1 MTDIFT
7 EIVNGVKLSLE
18 RCSDFWSLSAEKDGK
33 RTFAFSFSNLDELN
47 DACKRL
53 IVEQILRNGGLTE
66 EAKSKLFLSLTR
78 LTIKAKEGKN
88 DIKPLRE
95 VYELALLSK
104 LYVKPTTPSSPDPS
118 SIQKMWVLW
127 EAKSDLDFPPFFIL
141 DKDGYITPAK
151 KSLPLEP
158 LREEEILEVLK
169 HSPSFV
175 ASKVKRTLA
184 QYDIKVEYEGEEGM
198 QRLAIEAK
206 NIFFKAVP
214 RIRDPSFLRD
224 IDFPKLVDEITSFKA
239 EKDRALQ
246 AIHKSHLLKGLEMSI
261 NPHSIQATNSG
272 TGKSMFYLMCGV
284 NVGRATPSSF
294 LGFAKSPE
302 EIYPGPIHNND
313 LPTNMDQIES
323 QYAVQIVRFLF
334 NVLEFGRDVVRSGA
348 VDFEVRT
355 SAIFNF
361 SANPIGYS
369 KNAAKSFAN
378 LLSHF
383 TLNPAIG
390 RRIALILYGTDFKV
404 ITKKP
409 NQDDIKEWKEKIEL
423 FRAVEEYCSANLE
436 EIIHTLKVWSWL
448 NTGIEGYEEA
458 IKKQVEG
465 LEDYNVVDLLLE
477 HAVGAQVR
485 IRAAALYSTLAEML
499 GRIAL
504 GDYSIDEII
513 AEAEEKLPTYV
524 VINLRSIERIAQAWA
539 KEKEILATSY
549 FNSAPTY
556 IQEILSAIE
565 LWRRSKPEA
574 NEAILSSIPYVPS
587 NYDHFSKCV
596 DKLRNRKRNEE
607 LIKKFQELYG
617 IDLIPFDKDFKIV
630 LLRTEPCTYIHPK
643 GKLSSPIS
651 QVSPFPQLSE
661 TPTLD
666 KDGKGGVSNKSG
678 NGESGEI
685 GEAPFECGICHAKF
699 FSVDE
704 LKAHFDSLHSRG
716 KER

>member
-1 MTDIFT
+1 LTEIFT
-7 EIVNGVKLSLE
+7 EIVNELKLSFE
-18 RCSDFWSLSAEKDGK
+18 RGSDFWSLSAEKDD
-33 RTFAFSFSNLDELN
+33 RRIFSFSFSKLDELS
-47 DACKRL
+47 DAAKRL
-53 IVEQILRNGGLTE
+53 IVSQIIANGGLSE
-66 EAKSKLFLSLTR
+66 EAKSKLFLALTR

-88 DIKPLRE
+88 EVKPLRE
-95 VYELALLSK
+95 SCEFALLNK
-104 LYVKPTTPSSPDPS
+104 LYVKPTVPASPDPS
-118 SIQKMWVLW
+118 LIRKEWVLW
-127 EAKSDLDFPPFFIL
+127 EGKTDLDLPPIFIL
-141 DKDGYITPAK
+141 DEENRISPAK
-151 KSLPLEP
+151 KSLALEP
-158 LREEEILEVLK
+158 LGEEKIQEVLRL
-169 HSPSFV
+169 SPSFV
-175 ASKVKRTLA
+175 DSKVKRVLQ
-184 QYDIKVEYEGEEGM
+184 QYNSEAKCEEGK
-198 QRLAIEAK
+198 LAPDVK

-239 EKDRALQ
+239 VKDPALQ
-246 AIHKSHLLKGLEMSI
+246 AIHKSHLLKGVVMSV

-272 TGKSMFYLMCGV
+272 TGKSLFYFMLGV

-294 LGFAKSPE
+294 LGFAKSPD

-313 LPTNMDQIES
+313 LPTNIDQIES

-334 NVLEFGRDVVRSGA
+334 NILEFGRDVVRSGA

-355 SAIFNF
+355 NSIFNF

-369 KNAAKSFAN
+369 KNPAKSFAN

-409 NQDDIKEWKEKIEL
+409 SQDDLREWKEKIEL
-423 FRAVEEYCSANLE
+423 FRATEEYCSTTINQ
-436 EIIHTLKVWSWL
+436 IIHNPKVWSWL
-448 NTGIEGYEEA
+448 NRGIEVYEESVREQA
-458 IKKQVEG
+458 EG
-465 LEDYNVVDLLLE
+465 LEDYSVVDLLLE

-485 IRAAALYSTLAEML
+485 IRAAALYSTLAETL

-504 GDYSIDEII
+504 GDYSVDEII
-513 AEAEEKLPTYV
+513 EEAEEKLPTYV
-524 VINLRSIERIAQAWA
+524 LINIKSIQRIAQAWA
-539 KEKEILATSY
+539 KEKEILATTY
-549 FNSAPTY
+549 FNSAPSY

-574 NEAILSSIPYVPS
+574 NETVLSSIPYTPAS
-587 NYDHFSKCV
+587 YDQFSKCV
-596 DKLRNRKRNEE
+596 DKLRNRRRKED

-617 IDLIPFDKDFKIV
+617 IDLTPFDKDFKIV
-630 LLRTEPCTYIHPK
+630 LLRTEPCPYIHPK

-651 QVSPFPQLSE
+651 QVSPFPQPSE

-666 KDGKGGVSNKSG
+666 KDGNGGVSGKSG
-678 NGESGEI
+678 NGENREI
-685 GEAPFECGICHAKF
+685 GEAPFECGVCRAKF
-699 FSVDE
+699 FSIDD
-704 LKAHFDSLHSRG
+704 LKAHFDSLHARG